1 MMLGS
6 SGGGGRGQLE
16 MWGYVNLGF
25 FPFFCRPEMLD
36 FSASPVSS
44 QVPALHL
51 VYRQFLIDRC

>member
-1 MMLGS
+1 MWVNQS
-6 SGGGGRGQLE
+6 PRPGQLK

-51 VYRQFLIDRC
+51 VDFYEEGV